1 MKKLTI
7 ETSGIREE
15 FLTQLKN
22 TNKSLQNSIK
32 PRKMQNKNT
41 VKFQLIIRKTK
52 KRKCSSTLSLKE
64 IIIQSLKEYL
74 LEEGITGRNKFLLS
88 LKYSS
93 SNGLLSADK

>member
-1 MKKLTI
+1 MKKLII

-22 TNKSLQNSIK
+22 TNKSLQNSTK
-32 PRKMQNKNT
+32 PRKMRNKNT

-64 IIIQSLKEYL
+64 ITIQSLKEYL

-93 SNGLLSADK
+93 LNGLLSADK